1 MAKKAAGPKT
11 RLESRLS
18 RLMGERR
25 VRIMEVARAT
35 GVSRNMLAKL
45 YFDRARRV
53 DLEDMAKLCDYLQ
66 CSLGDLFETV
76 VSPQAGG

>member
-1 MAKKAAGPKT
+1 MAKKAAKT
-11 RLESRLS
+11 RIESRLS

-45 YFDRARRV
+45 YFDHARRV
-53 DLEDMAKLCDYLQ
+53 DLEDMAKLCDYFQ
-66 CSLGDLFETV
+66 CSLGDLFETMR
-76 VSPQAGG
+76 

>member
-1 MAKKAAGPKT
+1 MFD
-11 RLESRLS
+11 
-18 RLMGERR
+18 LMGERR
-25 VRIMEVARAT
+25 VRIIEVARAT
-35 GVSRNMLAKL
+35 GVSRNMLSKL

-76 VSPQAGG
+76 R

>member
-1 MAKKAAGPKT
+1 MTKKAAGPKT

-35 GVSRNMLAKL
+35 GVSRNMLSKL

-76 VSPQAGG
+76 R

>member
-1 MAKKAAGPKT
+1 MREKDAENPPKESYDKSSRNSGAK
-11 RLESRLS
+11 
-18 RLMGERR
+18 
-25 VRIMEVARAT
+25 VIMEVARAT
-35 GVSRNMLAKL
+35 GVSRNMLSKL

-76 VSPQAGG
+76 R